1 MDVQSVRA
9 WEKSK
14 HLQINYAIKWCK
26 LNNINIDAYYILC
39 WNTYNTSENEE
50 LVKISKNR
58 LRYFFPKKDG
68 VSFIKLQVSNIGD
81 YSITPSTDSHRM
93 ATILYHQISTC
104 KQSNYIITDA
114 TCGNAGNTIHFAYL
128 FNKVNAVDISKLHYD
143 ITHHNISV
151 YNLKNVNIIHA
162 DYLQIMYKLNQD
174 VIFIDPPWGG
184 PKYKNYNKVPL
195 YLGDQSINIIIN
207 NIIKKKCAKLI
218 GIKIPHNFDV
228 NSLYKYINSKQLSI
242 YNFKKCKLITILM

>member
-1 MDVQSVRA
+1 
-9 WEKSK
+9 
-14 HLQINYAIKWCK
+14 
-26 LNNINIDAYYILC
+26 
-39 WNTYNTSENEE
+39 
-50 LVKISKNR
+50 
-58 LRYFFPKKDG
+58 
-68 VSFIKLQVSNIGD
+68 
-81 YSITPSTDSHRM
+81 
-93 ATILYHQISTC
+93 
-104 KQSNYIITDA
+104 
-114 TCGNAGNTIHFAYL
+114 
-128 FNKVNAVDISKLHYD
+128 NKVNAVDISKLHYD